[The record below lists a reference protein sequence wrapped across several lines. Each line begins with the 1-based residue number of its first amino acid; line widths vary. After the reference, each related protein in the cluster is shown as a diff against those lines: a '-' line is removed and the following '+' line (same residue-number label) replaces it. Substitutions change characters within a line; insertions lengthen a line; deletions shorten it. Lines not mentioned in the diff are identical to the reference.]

1 MMAGDDRIARIRVG
15 RFTVGI
21 IGLQAAL
28 EEAAKAGLPC
38 DEAAGQ
44 YLLQRLRIN
53 NYIPALSE
61 PEHARAFLQE
71 YRKYKG
77 EPLGGE
83 EDQGLEVK
91 VLGPGCPNCEKLEQ
105 MVYRVMAA
113 ENIAGSVE
121 HVRDRKEIGAYGVFL
136 TPGLVINGKVKCAGR
151 LPPEK
156 QLCEWLRAAVR

>member
-1 MMAGDDRIARIRVG
+1 MAEDEGVARIRVG

-28 EEAAKAGLPC
+28 EQAAIANLPS
-38 DEAAGQ
+38 DDAIAH
-44 YLLQRLRIN
+44 YLLERLRAG
-53 NYIPALSE
+53 NYIPPGSE

-77 EPLGGE
+77 EQTDSE
-83 EDQGLEVK
+83 ETQGLEVK

-121 HVRDRKEIGAYGVFL
+121 HVRDRKEITAYGVFL

-151 LPPEK
+151 LPPER
-156 QLCEWLRAAVR
+156 QLCEWLRAAK